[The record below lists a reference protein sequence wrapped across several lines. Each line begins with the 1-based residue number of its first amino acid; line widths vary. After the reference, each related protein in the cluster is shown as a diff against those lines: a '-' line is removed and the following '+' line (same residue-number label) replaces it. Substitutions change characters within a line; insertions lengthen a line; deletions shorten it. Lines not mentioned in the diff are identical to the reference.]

1 MLGSDDFDNLAAWF
15 VDGGLFGEMLRKWEL
30 DDSRAWYTKTTPQT
44 RKQVAADLRN
54 DSELAKK
61 ISRMVLQIVTSCG
74 EEYQIFEWQYIISY
88 NGPFPEWNVNE
99 DRWKVKSNEEKKID
113 AHLHFVSEVND
124 YLNLITVCGVDT
136 RAACAIMI
144 SCVQQHSDGTFH
156 FNQGMLKDK
165 VDHIQTEQ
173 KKKARQDELKN
184 KQRQAELEQARESA
198 LSETRHQLNERLGE
212 MKHLELEDLIDHCT
226 DGLEVVEGDDDV
238 FNMFKV
244 MNGFKQAA
252 LTLLNVPATL
262 TSNHKFLKLIETTY
276 RNIWHAESR
285 VSIPADDPRVEHA
298 NSILTLVNLALQQQ
312 RKQLEEQRDATP
324 DTAPPTE
331 PNAQPD
337 ATPRPEKTFSLIDPR
352 TWRRRAQP
360 SQELTSPQC
369 RVACLLR
376 QLDECK

>member
-15 VDGGLFGEMLRKWEL
+15 VDDGLFGEMLRKWEL

-54 DSELAKK
+54 DFDSAKK
-61 ISRMVLQIVTSCG
+61 ISRMVLQIVASCG
-74 EEYQIFEWQYIISY
+74 EEYQAKTVDEWKKDI
-88 NGPFPEWNVNE
+88 
-99 DRWKVKSNEEKKID
+99 KID
-113 AHLHFVSEVND
+113 AHFVSEVND

-136 RAACAIMI
+136 RAACDIMI
-144 SCVQQHSDGTFH
+144 SCVQQQSDGTFN
-156 FNQGMLKDK
+156 FNQGILK
-165 VDHIQTEQ
+165 VNMEHIQTQQ
-173 KKKARQDELKN
+173 KTRARQDELKN

-198 LSETRHQLNERLGE
+198 LSETRHQLNKRLGE
-212 MKHLELEDLIDHCT
+212 MKHLALKDLIDHCT

-238 FNMFKV
+238 FNMFKF
-244 MNGFKQAA
+244 MNDFKQAA
-252 LTLLNVPATL
+252 LTLLKVPATL
-262 TSNHKFLKLIETTY
+262 TSNHQFLKLIEDTS

-285 VSIPADDPRVEHA
+285 ASIPPDDPRVEHA
-298 NSILTLVNLALQQQ
+298 NSILTLVNHALQQQ

-337 ATPRPEKTFSLIDPR
+337 ATPTPRKPFSVFDAS

-369 RVACLLR
+369 RVACLLQ